1 MANQL
6 GMDKV
11 QAIFALHE
19 VGWSNRRIA
28 RELGIHRTT
37 VAGYLEGQGDSK
49 PTKVPT
55 GSDVPTEGSEG
66 QSDEANERGRS
77 RCTPYRE
84 LILEK
89 LGQGLSA
96 QRIFQD
102 LRDEH
107 GFAHGYDCVKRY
119 VRKLRGGRTL
129 PFRRMEC
136 SPGEEA
142 QVDFGTGAPLK
153 GPDGKRKKTYVFRIV
168 LSHSRKAYSE
178 AVDRQTTENFIRC
191 LENAFSHFRGVPQT
205 LVIDNLRAAVS
216 KADWYDP
223 EINPKMQSF
232 CLHYGTVVLPTKPYT
247 PRHKGK
253 VERGIDYVQENALKG
268 RTFSDLTEQNEFLLR
283 WETSVADTRIHGTT
297 RKQVGKLF
305 EESERASLQPV
316 PLERFPLFH
325 EAQRKVHRDGH
336 VSVQNAYYSVPPE
349 YVTRRVWVRWDSR
362 LVRVFDHKMQQ
373 IALHTRRAAGQ
384 FSTQSKH
391 IASEKTNR
399 VERGA
404 VWMLSR
410 AALIG
415 THSKAW
421 AESMIEARGIEGV
434 RVLQGLLSLANKHP
448 HAEIERAC
456 EIASGYGAYRLRTI
470 RRLIKRKAPKQE
482 QFDFLDEHPII
493 RSLGDYGEL
502 VRHSFAKE

>member
-1 MANQL
+1 MANRL

-11 QAIFALHE
+11 QAICALHE

-55 GSDVPTEGSEG
+55 GSEGGSDNPNEG
-66 QSDEANERGRS
+66 CRS
-77 RCTPYRE
+77 LCEPYRE
-84 LILEK
+84 TILEK

-96 QRIFQD
+96 QRVFQD
-102 LRDEH
+102 LKEEH
-107 GFAHGYDCVKRY
+107 DFGHGYDSVKRY
-119 VRKLRGGRTL
+119 VRHLRGTRTL

-153 GPDGKRKKTYVFRIV
+153 GADGKRKRTYVFRIV

-191 LENAFSHFRGVPQT
+191 LENAFAHFGGVTKT

-223 EINPKMQSF
+223 EINPKVQSF
-232 CLHYGTVVLPTKPYT
+232 CLHSGTVILPTKPYT

-268 RTFSDLTEQNEFLLR
+268 RTFSGLSEQNEFLLR
-283 WETSVADTRIHGTT
+283 WEMSVADTRIHGTT

-305 EESERASLQPV
+305 AEIERATLQPV
-316 PLERFPLFH
+316 PTERFPLFH

-336 VSVQNAYYSVPPE
+336 VSVQKAYYSVPPE
-349 YVTRRVWVRWDSR
+349 YVTRCVWVRWDSR
-362 LVRVFDHKMQQ
+362 LVRIFNHKMQQ
-373 IALHTRRAAGQ
+373 IALHTKHEPGR

-391 IASEKTNR
+391 IASEKINR

-404 VWMLSR
+404 VWLLER

-415 THSKAW
+415 TQSRRW
-421 AESMIEARGIEGV
+421 AESMIQARGIEGV

-448 HAEIERAC
+448 HAEIEQAC
-456 EIASGYGAYRLRTI
+456 EVASSYGAYRLRTI
-470 RRLIKRKAPKQE
+470 RQLIKRKAPKQE

-493 RSLGDYGEL
+493 RGLGDYGEL